1 MLGRLRPASEA
12 QGSTGTLNADNI
24 RATTVRLSNAEV
36 TDAAEPYLDFF
47 LQRYADAYRIELT
60 AFIDA
65 VVAGTKPTPSIDD
78 AIEALRLAEAATES
92 AKTGKPVSL
101 A

>member
-1 MLGRLRPASEA
+1 MRLNNDE
-12 QGSTGTLNADNI
+12 L
-24 RATTVRLSNAEV
+24 

-65 VVAGTKPTPSIDD
+65 VVAGTTPSPSIDD
-78 AIEALRLAEAATES
+78 AIEALRLAEAAMES
-92 AKTGKPVSL
+92 AQTGKPVSL